1 MTMYNYQIKIEYDGT
16 FFVGWQ
22 IQKNG
27 RSIQEKIEKVFSKIL
42 KSKINL
48 IGAGRTDKGVHA
60 IGQYANFKINKPV
73 KDIRKFLSSVNYFLN
88 KHLISIIKIT
98 KKKLDFNSR
107 FNAKE
112 RIYEYVII
120 NRESNLSLDKNRAW
134 HIKKKLDLTLLKK
147 GAKILEGKHN
157 FSTYRAASCSSRS
170 PIKKINFIKIKRKGT
185 RIIIVFSSKSFLQ
198 NQVRSMVGC
207 LMYLSC
213 HKWNLEEFKKSFK
226 SKKRAM
232 CAPPAPAKGLYLYNV
247 RY

>member
-73 KDIRKFLSSVNYFLN
+73 KDIRKFLGSVNYFLN

-134 HIKKKLDLTLLKK
+134 HIKKKLDLTMLKK

>member
-1 MTMYNYQIKIEYDGT
+1 MVHFLQVGKFKKMVDLFKKKLKR
-16 FFVGWQ
+16 FF
-22 IQKNG
+22 KN
-27 RSIQEKIEKVFSKIL
+27 S

-73 KDIRKFLSSVNYFLN
+73 KDIRKFLGSVNYFLN

-120 NRESNLSLDKNRAW
+120 NRSSNLSLDKNRAW
-134 HIKKKLDLTLLKK
+134 HIKKIRFNTAEK

-170 PIKKINFIKIKRKGT
+170 PIKRLIYKD
-185 RIIIVFSSKSFLQ
+185 
-198 NQVRSMVGC
+198 
-207 LMYLSC
+207 
-213 HKWNLEEFKKSFK
+213 
-226 SKKRAM
+226 
-232 CAPPAPAKGLYLYNV
+232 
-247 RY
+247 